1 MMDNIQILSYLPFY
15 PLVSFLLLVLFGKH
29 LSWLMATVLSVGA
42 MALSALSSAYLLQV
56 AMVTPDTILTAQL
69 WQWFKLGDEAVNIA
83 LRLDSLSMVMISV
96 VSGVGF
102 LIHAYAAAYM
112 KDDDNFSRF
121 MAYMNLFI
129 VAMLLLVLADNLVL
143 LYLGWEGVGL
153 CSFLLIGFW
162 YQNPANVIAAKKAF
176 IVTRVGDTFLAI
188 GLFLLFRETG
198 SLTIADVT
206 ALAHSNY
213 LVENDMAFWIC
224 LLLVGGA
231 VGKSAQLPLQ
241 TWLPDAMAGPTPVS
255 ALIHAATMVTAGVYL
270 IARMQGLFMLTPEVM
285 TIVAWI
291 GALTLLLAGAAAL
304 GQSDIKRVLA
314 YSTMSQIGY
323 MMLALGAGAFSAGV
337 MHLMTHAFFKAL
349 LFLTAGS
356 IILALHHQQNM
367 FKMGGLLKK
376 LPLISALFIIGV
388 AALIAFPGTS
398 GFVSKEAMLAELYSS
413 ATAGPVFWWIG
424 VLGALITSIYS
435 FRMLFITFFGEYRGA
450 ESVQPVTDKLQLMPL
465 IILAL
470 LALVGGLIT
479 LDLSALFP
487 MISAV
492 NNDPAWLHT
501 VAIATPFVGIVIA
514 YVVYFPKSGQ
524 IISDPSDSGGSG
536 ESTITNSFGVNL
548 YSFLQRGL
556 GFDTLYNYMLVKPFV
571 FISKLNK
578 NDIID
583 QLVHGIRWNVQ
594 TWHEV
599 LKTSQNGQLRWYGA
613 MIGVGV
619 VLLLAIVL
627 FSSGVGSSGEF
638 NAGGGAL

>member
-1 MMDNIQILSYLPFY
+1 MMDHIQILSYLPFY
-15 PLVSFLLLVLFGKH
+15 PLLSFVLLVLLGKR
-29 LSWLMATVLSVGA
+29 LSWLMATILSVGA

-56 AMVTPDTILTAQL
+56 AMLTPDTVLHAHL
-69 WQWFKLGDEAVNIA
+69 WQWFKLGEEPINFA

-112 KDDDNFSRF
+112 RGDENFSRF

-162 YQNPANVIAAKKAF
+162 YQNPENAMAAKKAF

-198 SLTIADVT
+198 SLTISDVT

-270 IARMQGLFMLTPEVM
+270 IARMQGLFILTPEVM

-291 GALTLLLAGAAAL
+291 GALTLLLAGFAAL

-376 LPLISALFIIGV
+376 LPLISALFIIGI

-398 GFVSKEAMLAELYSS
+398 GFVSKEAILAELYSS

-435 FRMLFITFFGEYRGA
+435 FRMLFITFFGEYRGD
-450 ESVQPVTDKLQLMPL
+450 ETVHKVTDKLQLIPL
-465 IILAL
+465 MILAV

-487 MISAV
+487 TLTST
-492 NNDPAWLHT
+492 NSDPSWLHT

-514 YVVYFPKSGQ
+514 YVVYFPKTGKDVVDPRENTTPGISSGAD
-524 IISDPSDSGGSG
+524 I
-536 ESTITNSFGVNL
+536 

-556 GFDTLYNYMLVKPFV
+556 GFDTLYNTFLVKPFV

-599 LKTSQNGQLRWYGA
+599 LKASQNGQLRWYGA
-613 MIGVGV
+613 MLGVGV
-619 VLLLAIVL
+619 ALLLAIVL
-627 FSSGVGSSGEF
+627 FTSDVSSI
-638 NAGGGAL
+638 GGGAL

>member
-1 MMDNIQILSYLPFY
+1 MMDHIQILSYLPFY
-15 PLVSFLLLVLFGKH
+15 PLLSFLLLVAFGQR

-56 AMVTPDTILTAQL
+56 AMVSPDTVINAQL
-69 WQWFKLGDEAVNIA
+69 WQWFKLGDESINFA

-112 KDDDNFSRF
+112 KGDDNFSRF

-162 YQNPANVIAAKKAF
+162 YQNPANAMAAKKAF

-198 SLTIADVT
+198 SLTINDIT
-206 ALAHSNY
+206 ALASSNY
-213 LVENDMAFWIC
+213 LLENDMAFWIC

-270 IARMQGLFMLTPEVM
+270 IARMQGLFMLTSEVM
-285 TIVAWI
+285 TIVAWV
-291 GALTLLLAGAAAL
+291 GALTLLLAGLAAL

-376 LPLISALFIIGV
+376 LPLISVLFIIGI

-398 GFVSKEAMLAELYSS
+398 GFVSKEAILAELYSS
-413 ATAGPVFWWIG
+413 ATAGPMFWWMG
-424 VLGALITSIYS
+424 VIGALITSIYS
-435 FRMLFITFFGEYRGA
+435 FRMLFITFFGEYRGDDA
-450 ESVQPVTDKLQLMPL
+450 VHPVTDKLQLIPL
-465 IILAL
+465 IILAV
-470 LALVGGLIT
+470 LALAGGLLT

-487 MISAV
+487 AMPTTSG
-492 NNDPAWLHT
+492 DPAWLHT
-501 VAIATPFVGIVIA
+501 VAIATPLIGIVIA
-514 YVVYFPKSGQ
+514 YFVYFPKPGRA
-524 IISDPSDSGGSG
+524 IADPD
-536 ESTITNSFGVNL
+536 ESVDASNTSFNL

-556 GFDTLYNYMLVKPFV
+556 GFDTLYNTLLVKPFL

-599 LKTSQNGQLRWYGA
+599 FKASQNGQLRWYGA
-613 MIGVGV
+613 MLGVGV
-619 VLLLAIVL
+619 ALLIAIVL
-627 FSSGVGSSGEF
+627 VTSGGV
-638 NAGGGAL
+638 NTGGGAL